1 MEIAISITKEDKR
14 HLYANT
20 NESFEQN
27 KTIIIREIHEQKILK
42 SHILKRKYMPLMKK
56 GETYSFNALKKRVS
70 IVISFFRFEN
80 SRSFM
85 IPSGR
90 GPVGKSLFSSGS
102 G

>member
-1 MEIAISITKEDKR
+1 
-14 HLYANT
+14 
-20 NESFEQN
+20 
-27 KTIIIREIHEQKILK
+27 
-42 SHILKRKYMPLMKK
+42 MPLMKK

-70 IVISFFRFEN
+70 IVIPFYRFDN